1 MEELELPIKDPNKFL
16 NIFDMYQDFSN
27 ITYTINEFIEKIV
40 VHERELKGVQN
51 SPQVVKVYFNFIGEY
66 KLDEIELSEDEL
78 EELRLLEEK
87 RKRLHENYL
96 KRKANGKQKEYDEMY
111 KARRK
116 NYREKNK
123 RSFIRFR

>member
-1 MEELELPIKDPNKFL
+1 
-16 NIFDMYQDFSN
+16 MYQDFSN